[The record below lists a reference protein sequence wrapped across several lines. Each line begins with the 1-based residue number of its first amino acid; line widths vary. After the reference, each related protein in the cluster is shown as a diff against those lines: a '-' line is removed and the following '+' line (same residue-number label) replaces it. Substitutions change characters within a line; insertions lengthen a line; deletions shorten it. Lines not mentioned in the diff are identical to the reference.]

1 MDIITRGTKF
11 YEGKNN
17 TLYWTNNPYIIEMEA
32 KNETSN
38 LISTLLFKLLSNN
51 GIPVHFI
58 CSGTNS
64 ISKRVRK
71 ANIINLNA
79 IGRFVCDESFSKRYG
94 IAPGIVFDDMVFE
107 LKYINKELK
116 NPFISSSA
124 AEYGLHIASYSDL
137 LEIEEITYFAGDIIK
152 YFFEEC
158 NLTLVDFKLK
168 FGYDCQTRE
177 LLVCGDI
184 SDNNCHL
191 LDENGKLITKNTIKN
206 ISNIELAYKK
216 ALKKF

>member
-107 LKYINKELK
+107 LQYINKELK

-137 LEIEEITYFAGDIIK
+137 LEIEEI
-152 YFFEEC
+152 
-158 NLTLVDFKLK
+158 TLVDFKLK

-206 ISNIELAYKK
+206 ISNIELAYQK

>member
-152 YFFEEC
+152 YFFGIGCAEMTLEEIGE
-158 NLTLVDFKLK
+158 K
-168 FGYDCQTRE
+168 FGLTRE
-177 LLVCGDI
+177 RVRQIKEKAIRRLRHSARSKLLKSYLG
-184 SDNNCHL
+184 
-191 LDENGKLITKNTIKN
+191 
-206 ISNIELAYKK
+206 
-216 ALKKF
+216 

>member
-107 LKYINKELK
+107 LKYSIY
-116 NPFISSSA
+116 FIICCRIWA
-124 AEYGLHIASYSDL
+124 AYCKLFWLTWNWRNNLLCRRYYQIFLRRMQSDPSRL
-137 LEIEEITYFAGDIIK
+137 
-152 YFFEEC
+152 
-158 NLTLVDFKLK
+158 
-168 FGYDCQTRE
+168 
-177 LLVCGDI
+177 
-184 SDNNCHL
+184 
-191 LDENGKLITKNTIKN
+191 
-206 ISNIELAYKK
+206 
-216 ALKKF
+216 

>member
-79 IGRFVCDESFSKRYG
+79 IGRFVCDESFSKRY
-94 IAPGIVFDDMVFE
+94 A
-107 LKYINKELK
+107 L
-116 NPFISSSA
+116 
-124 AEYGLHIASYSDL
+124 L
-137 LEIEEITYFAGDIIK
+137 LE
-152 YFFEEC
+152 
-158 NLTLVDFKLK
+158 
-168 FGYDCQTRE
+168 
-177 LLVCGDI
+177 
-184 SDNNCHL
+184 
-191 LDENGKLITKNTIKN
+191 
-206 ISNIELAYKK
+206 
-216 ALKKF
+216 